1 LRKIERARQKLIA
14 SIGALRDFVD
24 DPDAQSLA
32 LLHEQTIDALSRL
45 PELVCSRATGADA
58 IILTRAQHRDL
69 LARFALDL
77 LALQTGG
84 LVRGSHEE
92 D

>member
-1 LRKIERARQKLIA
+1 MRKIQRARQKLIA
-14 SIGALRDFVD
+14 SVGALRDYAD

-45 PELVCSRATGADA
+45 PELVAHRATHADA
-58 IILTRAQHRDL
+58 VILTQAQLRDL

-84 LVRGSHEE
+84 LVRGSE
-92 D
+92 